1 MKIRKTKGFTLAEL
15 LIVIA
20 IIGVLVA
27 VSIPIYKGLVE
38 KARQAAYDMVMR
50 QAKSAFV
57 VQELTTGKK
66 PGPRAVY
73 DNISNTFI
81 ERGDYVWGRDVK
93 GWYKFYGQAYNPNGG
108 KDGNNVPSKGTNA
121 HIYVDKDV
129 VVGGDYGPDDLLWW
143 AAHKKPND
151 DRWWDYKKP

>member
-38 KARQAAYDMVMR
+38 KARQAADDMVMR

-57 VQELTTGKK
+57 VQ
-66 PGPRAVY
+66 
-73 DNISNTFI
+73 
-81 ERGDYVWGRDVK
+81 
-93 GWYKFYGQAYNPNGG
+93 
-108 KDGNNVPSKGTNA
+108 
-121 HIYVDKDV
+121 
-129 VVGGDYGPDDLLWW
+129 
-143 AAHKKPND
+143 
-151 DRWWDYKKP
+151 

>member
-27 VSIPIYKGLVE
+27 VSIPIYKDLVE
-38 KARQAAYDMVMR
+38 KARQAADDMVMR

-66 PGPRAVY
+66 PRPRAVY
-73 DNISNTFI
+73 DNIHRKRGLCLGQRC
-81 ERGDYVWGRDVK
+81 ERLV
-93 GWYKFYGQAYNPNGG
+93 
-108 KDGNNVPSKGTNA
+108 
-121 HIYVDKDV
+121 
-129 VVGGDYGPDDLLWW
+129 
-143 AAHKKPND
+143 
-151 DRWWDYKKP
+151 